1 MGAKSTQRGLSQTPD
16 APPQGARRT
25 AAGPGVKAKTLSG
38 QPTTRGRRKPRLRR
52 TRNNPLTL
60 PPPSANCTTKSLD
73 MAMSNDLEL
82 ISSAMQ
88 NGNSGKK
95 TGTAGNTTTLAAT
108 TPGKQAPTA
117 RSIPL
122 NGNIRKPNQ
131 PRLSAFATEQEK
143 IKDQFGANN
152 SEEEESSDEE
162 EPGNNAGMEA
172 SN

>member
-1 MGAKSTQRGLSQTPD
+1 
-16 APPQGARRT
+16 
-25 AAGPGVKAKTLSG
+25 
-38 QPTTRGRRKPRLRR
+38 
-52 TRNNPLTL
+52 
-60 PPPSANCTTKSLD
+60 
-73 MAMSNDLEL
+73 MSNDLEL

-172 SN
+172 SNGKQKKEKKEEIPRESSNNAGNVSPNYHPMKPQSFS